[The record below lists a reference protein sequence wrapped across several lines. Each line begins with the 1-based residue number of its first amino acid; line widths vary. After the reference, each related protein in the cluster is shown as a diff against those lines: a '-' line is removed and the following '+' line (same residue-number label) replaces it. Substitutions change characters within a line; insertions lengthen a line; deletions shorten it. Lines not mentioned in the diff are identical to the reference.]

1 MWQHSGLALSTHKR
15 QIPPESSCSM
25 ITPKDQPA
33 LSQLIALRACIVCK
47 VPCSVLV
54 TQWVTRPTHSQPW
67 VAYGMLGAASYITG
81 LREKE
86 KENGRWSYNQQAQV
100 HGWRQ
105 RRSEGLE
112 VKRKGKPELCMIFKG
127 QSVFGVLHLT
137 VRCTYVLPPTLS
149 VIFFVIK
156 LF

>member
-1 MWQHSGLALSTHKR
+1 
-15 QIPPESSCSM
+15 
-25 ITPKDQPA
+25 
-33 LSQLIALRACIVCK
+33 
-47 VPCSVLV
+47 
-54 TQWVTRPTHSQPW
+54 
-67 VAYGMLGAASYITG
+67 MLGAASYITG

-112 VKRKGKPELCMIFKG
+112 VEGLEVKRKGKPELCMIFKG
-127 QSVFGVLHLT
+127 QSVFGVLLHLT
-137 VRCTYVLPPTLS
+137 VRCTYVVPPTLS